1 MANAVREIENRL
13 EECLHLLVDLEGR
26 INLRM
31 KQLGHLRQ
39 QSEQCCSLSYSLG
52 SQGNNRSCF
61 AIIELEREIDK
72 HVDRLVDVKKEMK
85 QMIACVDDLKIR
97 AELGRRYSE
106 CFYCE

>member
-1 MANAVREIENRL
+1 MANAVHEIENRL

-31 KQLGHLRQ
+31 KQLCHLRQ
-39 QSEQCCSLSYSLG
+39 QSEQCFLLSYSLG
-52 SQGNNRSCF
+52 RQGNNRSCVP
-61 AIIELEREIDK
+61 IIELERDIDR
-72 HVDRLVDVKKEMK
+72 HVDRLVDVKNEMK

-106 CFYCE
+106 CLHC